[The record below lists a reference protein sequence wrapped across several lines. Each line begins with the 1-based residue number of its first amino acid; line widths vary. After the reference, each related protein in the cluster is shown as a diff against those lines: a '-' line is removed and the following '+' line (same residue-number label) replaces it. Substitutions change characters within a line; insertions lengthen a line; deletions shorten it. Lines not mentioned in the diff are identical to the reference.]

1 LPPWVRGRDMLDDR
15 CNGELSGDRD
25 PRGRFA
31 GGNPGRPRGA
41 RNHATRAA
49 ESLLEGQ
56 TEALTTKAIEMALAG
71 DITALRLCLDR
82 ILPVR
87 KDRPVEVDLPVV
99 ETAADH
105 APALAA
111 VAAAVALGD
120 LAPAEGKAVAEV
132 LELHRKA
139 IETAELE
146 RRISDL
152 EARTK

>member
-1 LPPWVRGRDMLDDR
+1 MADR
-15 CNGELSGDRD
+15 YNGHSTADRD
-25 PRGRFA
+25 DRGRF
-31 GGNPGRPRGA
+31 GRGNSGRPVGA
-41 RNHATRAA
+41 RNRITREA
-49 ESLLEGQ
+49 EAILDGEAS
-56 TEALTTKAIEMALAG
+56 ALTRKAVELALAG
-71 DITALRLCLDR
+71 DLTALRLCLDR
-82 ILPVR
+82 ILPAR
-87 KDRPVEVDLPVV
+87 RDRPVEVDLPTV

-111 VAAAVALGD
+111 VAAAVALGE

-146 RRISDL
+146 RRIADL

>member
-1 LPPWVRGRDMLDDR
+1 
-15 CNGELSGDRD
+15 
-25 PRGRFA
+25 
-31 GGNPGRPRGA
+31 
-41 RNHATRAA
+41 
-49 ESLLEGQ
+49 
-56 TEALTTKAIEMALAG
+56 MALAG

-82 ILPVR
+82 ILPAR

-99 ETAADH
+99 ENAADH

>member
-1 LPPWVRGRDMLDDR
+1 MPDDGN
-15 CNGELSGDRD
+15 CGPLTDGRD

-31 GGNPGRPRGA
+31 GGNPGKPRGA
-41 RNHATRAA
+41 RNLSTRQAQI
-49 ESLLEGQ
+49 LLEGQ

-82 ILPVR
+82 ILPAR
-87 KDRPVEVDLPVV
+87 RDRPVEVDLPVV

>member
-1 LPPWVRGRDMLDDR
+1 MPDDGN
-15 CNGELSGDRD
+15 CGSLTDGRD

-31 GGNPGRPRGA
+31 GGNPGKPRGA
-41 RNHATRAA
+41 RNLSTRHAQI
-49 ESLLEGQ
+49 LLEGQ
-56 TEALTTKAIEMALAG
+56 TEALTEKAIEMALAG
-71 DITALRLCLDR
+71 DMTALRLCLDR
-82 ILPVR
+82 ILPAR
-87 KDRPVEVDLPVV
+87 RDRPVEVDLPVV

>member
-1 LPPWVRGRDMLDDR
+1 MPDDGNCGPLTDGRD
-15 CNGELSGDRD
+15 N
-25 PRGRFA
+25 RGRFS
-31 GGNPGRPRGA
+31 GGNPGKPRGA
-41 RNHATRAA
+41 RNLSTRQAQI
-49 ESLLEGQ
+49 LLEGQ
-56 TEALTTKAIEMALAG
+56 TEALTEKAIEMALAG
-71 DITALRLCLDR
+71 DMTALRLCLDR
-82 ILPVR
+82 ILPAR
-87 KDRPVEVDLPVV
+87 RDRPVEVDLPVV